1 MEEVIYAFG
10 KSLGSFCNSLQ
21 ASCDGLKQSI
31 ERRPVPL
38 DPASTTFIRNLNRRL
53 SAAGRDLNHL
63 ESMSFGT
70 VSLEELLGHC
80 NEVYKKNQSD
90 VLEIED
96 QLRSYGYVPEVEND
110 DDDQDRALESE
121 LNDDGPFN
129 SSSPDLE
136 PGKNAVV
143 KILDEEDPLMDE
155 SLSLKSFGLSD
166 VCLAS
171 LTSGGNHGLSRPHIS
186 VVEPQRYDGDPNG
199 TIQAASKT
207 SVAIEDETD
216 SKRKPDYAPKRVIE
230 LSKDSYEGLPSY
242 MKNLTP
248 WEDLVSAV
256 EKINLSMSKKEG
268 VEYFLQEE
276 VDSLGLG
283 PKSRTYILLLIRMK
297 HLVVE
302 TTNGSISYRTL

>member
-143 KILDEEDPLMDE
+143 KILDEEDPLYPNYQMSIHIIMFSSTHLVAVE
-155 SLSLKSFGLSD
+155 SKYF
-166 VCLAS
+166 
-171 LTSGGNHGLSRPHIS
+171 
-186 VVEPQRYDGDPNG
+186 
-199 TIQAASKT
+199 KT
-207 SVAIEDETD
+207 SIDMTV
-216 SKRKPDYAPKRVIE
+216 VI
-230 LSKDSYEGLPSY
+230 
-242 MKNLTP
+242 
-248 WEDLVSAV
+248 
-256 EKINLSMSKKEG
+256 
-268 VEYFLQEE
+268 FLGFEE
-276 VDSLGLG
+276 S
-283 PKSRTYILLLIRMK
+283 
-297 HLVVE
+297 
-302 TTNGSISYRTL
+302 